1 MHALDPLPADLA
13 ATAQERLRALR
24 QAAEAAGAGGAP
36 DPACEASL
44 ARALVLSDF
53 LYESL
58 LADPLALPSILQPGP
73 DDRPHTAEETGAR
86 VQEALARA
94 ADEEEAGRR
103 LRRLRRRELCRIAW
117 RDLAG
122 LADLEETVGELSDL
136 ADACLHHGL
145 GWLHERL
152 CREAGVPEGPGGTPL
167 GLTVIA
173 LGKLGGRELN
183 FSSDVD
189 LLFAYAAEGET
200 RGGGTSLPHGEFFTR
215 LARRLVRL
223 LDLPTAEGIVF
234 RVDLRLRPF
243 GESGPLV
250 MSFDAL
256 EHYYQEQ
263 GREWER
269 YAWIKARPAAGDR
282 AAGEELLRRLQPFVY
297 RRYLDYGAFEA
308 LREMKGRITR
318 EVARRGLER
327 NVKLGRGGIREIEF
341 FGQSFQLLRGGLEPA
356 LRERAI
362 RKVLGTLV
370 GLGLLD
376 EATRRLLDEAYVF
389 LRTLEHRLQ
398 QRFDRQTHEIPGDPR
413 ELRLLAAGMGH
424 AEPGQLLAAFG
435 RHREAVHGQ
444 FRLLLGPAEGGEPGG
459 ALEAELAAL
468 WDMRLSSPEAE
479 ALLRRAGHTDAP
491 EAREVLRALQEDPET
506 RALSAAGRRR
516 LDRLVPRIVIAA
528 GRAADPREA
537 LRRSGDILRAIE
549 RRTTYLAL
557 LLESPAALERL
568 VTLAGASPF
577 LASFIARHPVVLDE
591 LLGPEG
597 FYRAPVREALLAEL
611 RGRLSRIDPE
621 DLEAQI
627 EGLCVFQQ
635 TQILKAAAADVS
647 GQLALMRV
655 SDVLSDIAEAVLTA
669 VIDLAWGHLVAR
681 HGVPEASL
689 DGVPCRRGFA
699 VVAYGKLG
707 GLELGYGSDLD
718 LVFLHAGA
726 GEATRGGP
734 QPIDPAQFYN
744 RLGQRVIHIL
754 TAHTRAGRLY
764 EIDTRLR
771 ASGIAGILVQHVD
784 AFRDYLRHEAWTWEH
799 QALIKARPV
808 AGDPAVAAR
817 FQKVRR
823 EVLALPRP
831 PEELRREVST
841 MRERM
846 RRSAP
851 RGSEGE
857 FDLKQ
862 DPGGIVDIEFL
873 VQLLTLRHAR
883 RVPELC
889 AWTDT
894 VRLIQTLNTYRI
906 LGEIEAHVLKHA
918 YLIYRAAAHR
928 LALQEAPPRVP
939 AERFALLRSRVQQI
953 WARVF
958 PDGLS
963 EKDTNL

>member
-1 MHALDPLPADLA
+1 MHPLDSLPADLA
-13 ATAQERLRALR
+13 ATAEERCRALR
-24 QAAEAAGAGGAP
+24 RAMEEAGAGWP
-36 DPACEASL
+36 LDPAREGGL
-44 ARALVLSDF
+44 ARAALLSDF

-58 LADPLALPSILQPGP
+58 RADPPALAALLREGEA
-73 DDRPHTAEETGAR
+73 DRPRAAEQTAVR
-86 VQEALARA
+86 VAEALASA
-94 ADEEEAGRR
+94 ADEEEAGCR

-122 LADLEETVGELSDL
+122 LADLEETVRELSDL

-145 GWLHERL
+145 AWLHERL
-152 CREAGVPEGPGGTPL
+152 CREAGVPEGPGGAPL

-189 LLFAYAAEGET
+189 LLFAYAADGET
-200 RGGGTSLPHGEFFTR
+200 RGGPTAVPHGEFFTR

-256 EHYYQEQ
+256 EQYYQEQ

-308 LREMKGRITR
+308 LREMKGLITR
-318 EVARRGLER
+318 EVARRGLEG
-327 NVKLGRGGIREIEF
+327 NIKLGRGGIREIEF

-362 RKVLGTLV
+362 RRVLAALV
-370 GLGLLD
+370 ALGLID

-398 QRFDRQTHEIPGDPR
+398 QRFDRQTHEIPRDPR
-413 ELRLLAAGMGH
+413 ELRLVAAGMGH
-424 AEPGQLLAAFG
+424 ADPEGLLAEFS

-444 FRLLLGPAEGGEPGG
+444 FRLLLGPAEGDGEAAGS
-459 ALEAELAAL
+459 LEAELAAL
-468 WDMRLSSPEAE
+468 WEMRLAPPEAE
-479 ALLRRAGHTDAP
+479 ALLRRAGHAAAA
-491 EAREVLRALQEDPET
+491 EALEVLQTLQEDPET

-516 LDRLVPRIVIAA
+516 LDRLVPRIVLASA
-528 GRAADPREA
+528 RAANPLEA
-537 LRRSGDILRAIE
+537 LRRSCDILRAIE

-591 LLGPEG
+591 LLVPEG
-597 FYRAPVREALLAEL
+597 RYRPVGREALLSEL
-611 RGRLSRIDPE
+611 RGRLARTDPE

-627 EGLCVFQQ
+627 EVLCVFQQ
-635 TQILKAAAADVS
+635 TQVLKAAAADVS

-655 SDVLSDIAEAVLTA
+655 SDVLSDIAEAVLAA
-669 VIDLAWGHLVAR
+669 VVDLAWGHLVAR
-681 HGVPEASL
+681 HGEPEARL
-689 DGVPCRRGFA
+689 DGVPCRPGFA
-699 VVAYGKLG
+699 AIAYGKLG

-726 GEATRGGP
+726 GESTRGGP
-734 QPIDPAQFYN
+734 RPIDPAQFYN

-784 AFRDYLRHEAWTWEH
+784 AFGDYLRREAWTWEH

-817 FQKVRR
+817 FQGVRR
-823 EVLALPRP
+823 AVLGLPRP
-831 PEELRREVST
+831 PEELRREVFA

-851 RGSEGE
+851 AGSAAE

-894 VRLIQTLNTYRI
+894 VRLIQTLSTFRI

-928 LALQEAPPRVP
+928 LALLEKPPRVP
-939 AERFALLRSRVQQI
+939 AERFALLRSRVRQI
-953 WARVF
+953 WACVF
-958 PDGLS
+958 PPRLS
-963 EKDTNL
+963 